1 MNQID
6 CPINF
11 NKLTKEYDTK
21 NLTVMYRDTSKTN
34 TFRGC
39 CYGRPRLSKFK
50 EFGKWLQPPYIIL
63 SIGENEYPY
72 ETMDMYKVKFTA
84 QTKEEL
90 ILFLFWHEFQHYL
103 DTKTGIKTKHREI
116 SEIAYNKVWKGATK

>member
-21 NLTVMYRDTSKTN
+21 NLTVLYREKKGKGFS
-34 TFRGC
+34 GV
-39 CYGRPRLSKFK
+39 CYGRPSSVKRKR
-50 EFGKWLQPPYIIL
+50 FGKWLKQPFIIL
-63 SIGENEYPY
+63 SSGQNVYPY
-72 ETMDMYKVKFTA
+72 TGRDLYKVEFTA

-90 ILFLFWHEFQHYL
+90 ILFIFWHEFQHYL
-103 DTKTGIKTKHREI
+103 DKKTGVKTKHREV
-116 SEIAYNKVWKGATK
+116 SEIAYTKVWKDVVK